1 MLWMTRYSKLI
12 VDFIITITL
21 AAIISAAA
29 SMFILFQV
37 SKTENNA
44 LQIAKSNSTVE
55 IFRWAIETELEEI
68 SYFQALEVP
77 VRMENLT
84 SSIDTTLVALK
95 FIEYENLNE
104 EGEWKDFY
112 LQSKE
117 LSEEL
122 RSSNSN
128 INEIIKQLKIVHDFL
143 EAYKERSFIFVD
155 TEFSNSKEKR
165 ELVTFVVIIIF
176 ILHIFLF
183 LLSIR
188 LDLKALSME
197 KNEE

>member
-29 SMFILFQV
+29 SMFILFQS

-44 LQIAKSNSTVE
+44 IQISKSNSTVE

-68 SYFQALEVP
+68 FYLQALEVP

-84 SSIDTTLVALK
+84 SSINTTLVALK
-95 FIEYENLNE
+95 FIEYENLYE
-104 EGEWKDFY
+104 EGEWIDFY
-112 LQSKE
+112 ERSKE

-122 RSSNSN
+122 KSSNSN
-128 INEIIKQLKIVHDFL
+128 INEIIKHLKIVHDFL
-143 EAYKERSFIFVD
+143 EAYMERSAIFVD
-155 TEFSNSKEKR
+155 TELSNSKEKR

>member
-1 MLWMTRYSKLI
+1 MLWMTRYSKLK

-29 SMFILFQV
+29 SMFILFQS

-44 LQIAKSNSTVE
+44 IQISKSNSTVE

-68 SYFQALEVP
+68 FYLQALEVP

-84 SSIDTTLVALK
+84 SSINTTLVALK
-95 FIEYENLNE
+95 FIEYENLYE
-104 EGEWKDFY
+104 EGEWIDFY
-112 LQSKE
+112 ERSKE

-122 RSSNSN
+122 KSSNSN
-128 INEIIKQLKIVHDFL
+128 INEIIKHLKIVHDFL
-143 EAYKERSFIFVD
+143 EAYMERSAIFVD
-155 TEFSNSKEKR
+155 TELSNSKEKR

>member
-1 MLWMTRYSKLI
+1 MTRYNKLI

-29 SMFILFQV
+29 SMFILFQS

-77 VRMENLT
+77 VRIENLT

-95 FIEYENLNE
+95 FIEYENLHE

-112 LQSKE
+112 QRSKE

-128 INEIIKQLKIVHDFL
+128 INEIIKQ
-143 EAYKERSFIFVD
+143 ERSAIFVD

-165 ELVTFVVIIIF
+165 ELVTFVVIVIF

>member
-1 MLWMTRYSKLI
+1 MDCLKYSINKTLVSLKLI
-12 VDFIITITL
+12 VYDYL
-21 AAIISAAA
+21 
-29 SMFILFQV
+29 
-37 SKTENNA
+37 
-44 LQIAKSNSTVE
+44 
-55 IFRWAIETELEEI
+55 
-68 SYFQALEVP
+68 Y
-77 VRMENLT
+77 
-84 SSIDTTLVALK
+84 
-95 FIEYENLNE
+95 E
-104 EGEWKDFY
+104 EGEWIDFY
-112 LQSKE
+112 ERSKE

-122 RSSNSN
+122 KSSNSN
-128 INEIIKQLKIVHDFL
+128 INEIIKHLKIVHDFL
-143 EAYKERSFIFVD
+143 EAYMERSFIFVD

>member
-1 MLWMTRYSKLI
+1 MTRYGKLI

-29 SMFILFQV
+29 SMFILFQS

-77 VRMENLT
+77 VQIENLT

-95 FIEYENLNE
+95 FIEYENLHE

-112 LQSKE
+112 QRSKE

-143 EAYKERSFIFVD
+143 EAYKERSAIFVD

-165 ELVTFVVIIIF
+165 ELVTFVVIVIF